1 MVDQK
6 RILFVLKKQKDIMSQ
21 MILCLNNYLPSCRQV
36 LAGQF
41 LEWCHK
47 DKKSEISQ
55 RES

>member
-36 LAGQF
+36 LVG
-41 LEWCHK
+41 
-47 DKKSEISQ
+47 
-55 RES
+55 